1 MHDVSDQQRCMRE
14 AKDAAGK
21 QVALLKGG
29 AQLLAINVSP
39 PRK

>member
-1 MHDVSDQQRCMRE
+1 MHE

-21 QVALLKGG
+21 QVALLKGS
-29 AQLLAINVSP
+29 AQLLAFNVSP